1 VAVWRTHFYR
11 RPAWTDIETDL
22 RKGWYG
28 GEHGRRR
35 GDAKC
40 KFSHVLLL
48 SSSSVKTPAH
58 APRSDVPANPEGE
71 IQSST
76 TSNRKRERDAGQG
89 SSSVTR
95 KGTTRLTRV
104 PQVDIQLRTN
114 RSRKMARLREFD
126 YERVLDGAL
135 QLFWRSGY
143 EATSLDGLLGEV
155 GLSKSSFYGAFGSKH
170 EMLLAALDRYIE
182 TVLAAN
188 IEDLRRGSARA
199 AIVRSFEKIVGF
211 QPSSKTCFLQ
221 LCAIELAGHDQLV
234 RMRVRRGLELLEE
247 AYREA
252 IVRGQAAG
260 EFVSS
265 GDARALATFLMV
277 NLYGLQVLGRANFGA
292 DARKKTLVII
302 LNALS

>member
-1 VAVWRTHFYR
+1 
-11 RPAWTDIETDL
+11 
-22 RKGWYG
+22 
-28 GEHGRRR
+28 
-35 GDAKC
+35 
-40 KFSHVLLL
+40 
-48 SSSSVKTPAH
+48 
-58 APRSDVPANPEGE
+58 
-71 IQSST
+71 
-76 TSNRKRERDAGQG
+76 
-89 SSSVTR
+89 
-95 KGTTRLTRV
+95 
-104 PQVDIQLRTN
+104 
-114 RSRKMARLREFD
+114 MARLREFD

-260 EFVSS
+260 EFASS